1 MADNGIM
8 WNDLFVLPIP
18 LADKVLRTVAVYLVI
33 TLLLRVAGKRLMAQ
47 MNNLDLVVVLLLSNV
62 VQNAVIGP
70 DNSLL
75 GGIIGA
81 VVLIVAN
88 AALDRLSQRWPRL
101 AWLLEGSSTVLVHD
115 GVVDSAA
122 LRRVG
127 TTTREFGAVLH
138 LQGAD
143 EISEVASAILEP
155 GGQVDVRL
163 KPEEQTVNR
172 RELDA
177 AVAELKAAIAQAARA

>member
-1 MADNGIM
+1 M
-8 WNDLFVLPIP
+8 WNDLLVMGIP

-62 VQNAVIGP
+62 VQNAIIGP
-70 DNSLL
+70 ENSLL
-75 GGIIGA
+75 GGVVGA
-81 VVLIVAN
+81 VVLIGAN
-88 AALDRLSQRWPRL
+88 AALDRMCQHWPRL
-101 AWLLEGSSTVLVHD
+101 AWLLEGGSTTLVAD
-115 GVVDSAA
+115 GVVDHRA

-127 TTTREFGAVLH
+127 ITHREFGAALH

-143 EISEVASAILEP
+143 EISEVDSAVLEP
-155 GGQVDVRL
+155 GGQVDIRL
-163 KPEEQTVNR
+163 KEEERAVNK

-177 AVAELKAAIAQAARA
+177 AVAELKSAIAQLAR